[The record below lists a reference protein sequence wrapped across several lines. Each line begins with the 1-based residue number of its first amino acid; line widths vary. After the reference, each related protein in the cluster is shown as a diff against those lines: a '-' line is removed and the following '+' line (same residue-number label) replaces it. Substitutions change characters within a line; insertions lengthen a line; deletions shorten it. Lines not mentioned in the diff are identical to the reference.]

1 MGSLVHTPPTSPS
14 WVRRLQAGWYVVI
27 AHFAVACALEPQPA
41 PELLI
46 PNEGPAEI
54 TGVLWTCYPEAGVW
68 TLDVETSGWSGV
80 GRLFLG
86 TPTMDDAGGGIE
98 AHSFGSEG
106 AAADGSSDCLGLYLP
121 AVADWQDANPSFS
134 TRFDCS
140 REAEVNAL
148 LVVSDAQGENW
159 SDCRVWGPD
168 PSIFEGEE
176 GIPACDRLLSED
188 ELVLNTCG

>member
-1 MGSLVHTPPTSPS
+1 MGRLVCALRASPP
-14 WVRRLQAGWYVVI
+14 WGQAFYGGNCSVVAI
-27 AHFAVACALEPQPA
+27 LLMGCALEPQPA
-41 PELLI
+41 PEIII
-46 PNEGPAEI
+46 PSEGPAEI
-54 TGVLWTCYPEAGVW
+54 VGVVWTCYPEAGVW
-68 TLDVETSGWSGV
+68 TLDVETIGWSGV
-80 GRLFLG
+80 GRLFLA
-86 TPTMDDAGGGIE
+86 TPTEDQAGGGIE

-140 REAEVNAL
+140 QEAEVNAL
-148 LVVSDAQGENW
+148 LVVSDAQGVSW

-188 ELVLNTCG
+188 ELDLDSCG